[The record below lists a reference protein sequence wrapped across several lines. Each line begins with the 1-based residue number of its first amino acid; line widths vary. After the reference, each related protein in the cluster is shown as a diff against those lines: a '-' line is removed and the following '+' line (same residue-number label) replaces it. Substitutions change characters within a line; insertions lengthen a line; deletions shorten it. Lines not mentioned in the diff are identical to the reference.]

1 MDNILSLRNFE
12 QILKEVIDA
21 IKKKYPDAIIL
32 LRDEIYEDEDINL
45 DIFVEGENIL
55 SIDEEINRLV
65 FNFTKETDFLILTNI
80 LGTGFPNPLLILY
93 PPMESCPLKH

>member
-80 LGTGFPNPLLILY
+80 L
-93 PPMESCPLKH
+93 PMESCPLKQ